1 MSKTRISNVSA
12 LRVWDSRGR
21 PTVEAEVRLADGSRG
36 RAIAPAGASTGS
48 GEALD
53 LRDGGAGLGGRD
65 VQRALA
71 NVRGEIAGAL
81 EGSDATDQ
89 AAVDAL
95 LCELDGTK
103 DKSRLGANAT
113 VAVSMAVAHA
123 AAAANGVPLWRYLK
137 GSGAGPGAGDE
148 DVTREVTK
156 DVTIPLPE
164 IQIFGGGAHAGAR
177 VDLQDFMIVAPGA
190 ESFDQALVWT
200 AEVYAAAGRL
210 LDDAGRLRGVADEGG
225 YWPEF
230 DSNEEVLEYL
240 VRAIEAA
247 GFAPVDQVAIALDI
261 AASEFGR
268 EGRYR
273 LALDGDELDSA
284 AFTETMADWIARFPI
299 VSVEDPLAE
308 DDEAGLRDF
317 TSRFGERLQ
326 IVGDD
331 YLVTDAG
338 RVAHGALVG
347 ACNAVLIKPNQAG
360 TLTEARRALEAS
372 REAGW
377 SAIVSARS
385 GETEDTTIVH
395 LAVGWGVPQLK
406 VGSFSRSERMA
417 KWNEVLRIETALGG
431 RGRFAGAAALKGP
444 PP

>member
-21 PTVEAEVRLADGSRG
+21 PTVEAEVRLGDGSRG

-53 LRDGGAGLGGRD
+53 LRDGGAALGGRD

-71 NVRGEIAGAL
+71 NIRGEISQAL
-81 EGSDATDQ
+81 EGSDAADQ
-89 AAVDAL
+89 VAVDAL
-95 LCELDGTK
+95 LCELDGTEN
-103 DKSRLGANAT
+103 KSHLGANAT

-123 AAAANGVPLWRYLK
+123 AAAANGVPLWRYL
-137 GSGAGPGAGDE
+137 AGPGAEDGKVPGD
-148 DVTREVTK
+148 VV
-156 DVTIPLPE
+156 IPLPE
-164 IQIFGGGAHAGAR
+164 IQIFGGGAHAGGR

-190 ESFDQALVWT
+190 DSFNQALVWT

-210 LDDAGRLRGVADEGG
+210 LEDAGKLRGVADEGG

-230 DSNEEVLEYL
+230 DSNEEALEYL
-240 VRAIEAA
+240 ARAIEAA
-247 GFAPVDQVAIALDI
+247 DLAPVDEVAIALDV

-284 AFTETMADWIARFPI
+284 GFTETMADWIARFPI

-308 DDEAGLRDF
+308 DDEAGLREF
-317 TSRFGERLQ
+317 TSRFGGRLQ

-338 RVAHGALVG
+338 RVSHAARVG

-372 REAGW
+372 RDAGW
-377 SAIVSARS
+377 GAVVSARS

-417 KWNEVLRIETALGG
+417 KWNEALRIETALGD
-431 RGRFAGAAALKGP
+431 RGRFAGAAALKGRRR
-444 PP
+444 